1 MIFLRIILIFLTFS
15 PESLFSK
22 QGSGIVLVYHRFD
35 EQKHPSTSISSQ
47 NFNEQLQ
54 YLKKNNYNVLP
65 VSRLID
71 FFYDGYDLP
80 PKSVFI
86 TIDDG
91 FMSFYNNA
99 WPFLKEKEIPFIL
112 FVSTDHVG

>member
-54 YLKKNNYNVLP
+54 YLKKNNYKGWLVVEAEQDPKKANPLEYA
-65 VSRLID
+65 IK
-71 FFYDGYDLP
+71 GYKYITDTLK
-80 PKSVFI
+80 KSNLEI
-86 TIDDG
+86 
-91 FMSFYNNA
+91 NN
-99 WPFLKEKEIPFIL
+99 L
-112 FVSTDHVG
+112 

>member
-54 YLKKNNYNVLP
+54 Y
-65 VSRLID
+65 
-71 FFYDGYDLP
+71 
-80 PKSVFI
+80 
-86 TIDDG
+86 
-91 FMSFYNNA
+91 
-99 WPFLKEKEIPFIL
+99 
-112 FVSTDHVG
+112 

>member
-54 YLKKNNYNVLP
+54 YLKKIIITSFQFL
-65 VSRLID
+65 
-71 FFYDGYDLP
+71 DLL
-80 PKSVFI
+80 
-86 TIDDG
+86 T
-91 FMSFYNNA
+91 SFTMVMTYLQSL
-99 WPFLKEKEIPFIL
+99 FL
-112 FVSTDHVG
+112 

>member
-1 MIFLRIILIFLTFS
+1 MIFLKIILFFLTFS

-47 NFNEQLQ
+47 NFNKQLE

-71 FFYDGYDLP
+71 F
-80 PKSVFI
+80 
-86 TIDDG
+86 
-91 FMSFYNNA
+91 
-99 WPFLKEKEIPFIL
+99 
-112 FVSTDHVG
+112 